1 MAPIQ
6 KWPIAEDATES
17 TEGNSDQELDLADM
31 EDEDLIEEVVSATQD
46 LHELLNELL
55 LRLRRLKDVTC
66 LTQS

>member
-6 KWPIAEDATES
+6 KWPIAEDVTES

-66 LTQS
+66 LIQN

>member
-6 KWPIAEDATES
+6 KWPIAEDVTES